1 MKARERTTFYAIFS
15 SDLSFSP
22 LTSKFGWNWGFLGK
36 ETERRNR
43 PAPLGR
49 QSVPPAVIMCL
60 LQGKTRTLRLVFPAG
75 RAAAH
80 GNHAGHTLVILLM
93 DAVSGAA
100 PNLKRS
106 IRRRAGTTV

>member
-1 MKARERTTFYAIFS
+1 M
-15 SDLSFSP
+15 
-22 LTSKFGWNWGFLGK
+22 GK

-60 LQGKTRTLRLVFPAG
+60 LQGKTRALRLVFPAG

-80 GNHAGHTLVILLM
+80 GNHAGRTLVILLM